1 MVRGNQVLCLDM
13 DSMRRWVHELECECS
28 SMKRVIEKM
37 SPRDGGPWRAS
48 LALGRKFG
56 CKFKTQGQHMD
67 SWGMN
72 NKEAKYVIRMSRQRW
87 LTHARAGRTVVRI
100 VNR

>member
-1 MVRGNQVLCLDM
+1 VLCLDM

-56 CKFKTQGQHMD
+56 CKFKTQVCD
-67 SWGMN
+67 SQDLVSLLFLFQLSLCCPFEN
-72 NKEAKYVIRMSRQRW
+72 
-87 LTHARAGRTVVRI
+87 HFHDF
-100 VNR
+100 

>member
-1 MVRGNQVLCLDM
+1 MVGLGGPRSLLEGSSVASSKHRYVIHRIWFLCC
-13 DSMRRWVHELECECS
+13 SCS
-28 SMKRVIEKM
+28 SCPCVVPLKIIKTI
-37 SPRDGGPWRAS
+37 
-48 LALGRKFG
+48 
-56 CKFKTQGQHMD
+56 FKGQHMD